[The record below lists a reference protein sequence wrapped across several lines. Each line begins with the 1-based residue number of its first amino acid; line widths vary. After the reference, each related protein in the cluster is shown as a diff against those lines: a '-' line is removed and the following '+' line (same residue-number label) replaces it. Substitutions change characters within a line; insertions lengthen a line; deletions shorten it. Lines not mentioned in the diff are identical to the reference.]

1 MTTSAATTLFPAS
14 SSRAAGSSSRVLLRR
29 NNNNDGMRR
38 LLLVGRCSSSSSRT
52 TTTTTSPAR
61 RQRVLGADSL
71 RGKATNSL
79 ARKTNDDVNDRFG
92 APSFSFAKR
101 RSGRFCA
108 GFSSSSLV
116 ARAAAASSSSADVE
130 DLAEAIAKQGDL
142 IKALKASGKTNQDED
157 VKAAVVVLKELKAKA
172 DPASADAGGA
182 KMKNDDDSSKNNGG
196 GSGKGGGGGKE
207 AEAQVTPRSED
218 FSKWYLDVIRECELA
233 DYGPARGTMVIR
245 PYGFAMWETT
255 QTILN
260 EQFGMRG
267 VENCYFP
274 QLIPYSFITKEASHV
289 EGFAPELA
297 VVTQG
302 GGKTLEEPL
311 VVRPTSETI
320 VNHMLSQWIQSYR
333 DLPIK
338 LNQWCNVHRWEMR
351 TRPFIRTLEFLWQE
365 GHTAHATAEE
375 ANEMAM
381 EMIKV
386 YSEFAEKT
394 LAMPVIVGKK
404 SRIESFAGAKATYTM
419 EAMMGDKKALQAGTS
434 HDLGDNFAKAFETT
448 FLDTDGKAKNVYQ
461 SSWGVSTRMMGG
473 VIMTHGDDKGLT
485 LPPKLA
491 PVQVIVTPIWQK
503 NKDKESVMASCDA
516 ITKNLKE
523 AGIRV
528 KIDADDT
535 KSPGWKFNFW
545 EMKGVPIRIEIGP
558 RDVEKNACVVAR
570 RDLPGK
576 EGKEFGV
583 SAEKASLVEKVKVT
597 LDEIQD
603 SMLEKAR
610 KFRDE
615 NIVDCATMADLE
627 KAIEDGK
634 WARCAWEGSDEEEKA
649 IKEKTGATIRC
660 FPFEQPSSVGN
671 CIQTGKQ
678 AKEVCIFAKSY

>member
-1 MTTSAATTLFPAS
+1 MWRKKKRLKKKKHNTYTRFDEEDDDEETKIIMRLCCGRATT
-14 SSRAAGSSSRVLLRR
+14 
-29 NNNNDGMRR
+29 MRTTTTVER
-38 LLLVGRCSSSSSRT
+38 MRT
-52 TTTTTSPAR
+52 TTTTTTSSSSSSSSTRGFCAFAKQR
-61 RQRVLGADSL
+61 R
-71 RGKATNSL
+71 
-79 ARKTNDDVNDRFG
+79 RF
-92 APSFSFAKR
+92 SFSAVAASKNNDA
-101 RSGRFCA
+101 RSKKNGRAFTRTRIQTTTTTTTPRT
-108 GFSSSSLV
+108 FSSSSSSSV
-116 ARAAAASSSSADVE
+116 RTRASSTEE
-130 DLAEAIAKQGDL
+130 DLTDAIAKQGDL

-172 DPASADAGGA
+172 DPSTKTNKD
-182 KMKNDDDSSKNNGG
+182 KNNNTNA
-196 GSGKGGGGGKE
+196 KKEGGKE

-260 EQFGMRG
+260 EQFGMRE

-320 VNHMLSQWIQSYR
+320 INHMLSQWIQSYR

-381 EMIKV
+381 EMIRV

-394 LAMPVIVGKK
+394 LAMPVIVGRK
-404 SRIESFAGAKATYTM
+404 SRIESFAGAKATFTM

-448 FLDTDGKAKNVYQ
+448 FLDTDGKAKNVHQ

-503 NKDKESVMASCDA
+503 NKDKESVMESCDA
-516 ITKNLKE
+516 ITKILKE

-528 KIDADDT
+528 KIDADNT

-558 RDVEKNACVVAR
+558 RDVQKNACVVAR
-570 RDLPGK
+570 RDVPGK
-576 EGKEFGV
+576 DGKEFGV
-583 SAEKASLVEKVKVT
+583 SAEKASLVEKVKTT

-627 KAIEDGK
+627 KTIEDGR

-649 IKEKTGATIRC
+649 IKDKTGATIRC
-660 FPFEQPSSVGN
+660 FPFEQPSSVGD
-671 CIQTGKQ
+671 CIQTGKP

>member
-1 MTTSAATTLFPAS
+1 MA
-14 SSRAAGSSSRVLLRR
+14 
-29 NNNNDGMRR
+29 
-38 LLLVGRCSSSSSRT
+38 
-52 TTTTTSPAR
+52 
-61 RQRVLGADSL
+61 
-71 RGKATNSL
+71 
-79 ARKTNDDVNDRFG
+79 
-92 APSFSFAKR
+92 
-101 RSGRFCA
+101 
-108 GFSSSSLV
+108 
-116 ARAAAASSSSADVE
+116 
-130 DLAEAIAKQGDL
+130 
-142 IKALKASGKTNQDED
+142 
-157 VKAAVVVLKELKAKA
+157 VLKELKAKKA
-172 DPASADAGGA
+172 DPSAGEAKKIKKRIAAIKRRRTTAG
-182 KMKNDDDSSKNNGG
+182 K
-196 GSGKGGGGGKE
+196 GGKE
-207 AEAQVTPRSED
+207 AGSASDAALGRLLQVVPGRHSE
-218 FSKWYLDVIRECELA
+218 SELA
-233 DYGPARGTMVIR
+233 DYGPERDYGYSPVRVCHVGDDADDFERTIWNARGGELLFSAVDSVFVHYEGGVARGRIR
-245 PYGFAMWETT
+245 SRIGRSHARRWE
-255 QTILN
+255 N
-260 EQFGMRG
+260 
-267 VENCYFP
+267 V
-274 QLIPYSFITKEASHV
+274 
-289 EGFAPELA
+289 
-297 VVTQG
+297 G
-302 GGKTLEEPL
+302 GTVSG
-311 VVRPTSETI
+311 ETDVGDI

-375 ANEMAM
+375 ANAMAM

-404 SRIESFAGAKATYTM
+404 SSIESFAGAKATFTM

-448 FLDTDGKAKNVYQ
+448 FLDTDGKQRRIA
-461 SSWGVSTRMMGG
+461 WGVSTRMMGG

-516 ITKNLKE
+516 ITKILKE

-570 RDLPGK
+570 RDVPGK

-583 SAEKASLVEKVKVT
+583 SAEKASLVEKINVI

-603 SMLEKAR
+603 AMLKKAR

-627 KAIEDGK
+627 KTIEDGK
-634 WARCAWEGSDEEEKA
+634 WARCAWEGSDEEEKE

-671 CIQTGKQ
+671 CIQTGKP